1 MPYSP
6 DIAEGTPAKLRSGEW
21 GCRGSVAGS
30 LHFRDLTPGQDMTV
44 QVTTR
49 AGKTWT
55 RWFRCIWVNPDG
67 QFLAAPIN
75 ENELDAKIAKAAAE
89 AKTAKPVS
97 NPVNSRGVPVSWAA
111 QCAMLDAA
119 TAARRKA
126 S

>member
-21 GCRGSVAGS
+21 GCRGSIAGS
-30 LHFRDLTPGQDMTV
+30 LHYRDLTPGQDMMV
-44 QVTTR
+44 QVTTK
-49 AGKTWT
+49 AGKSWT
-55 RWFRCIWVNPDG
+55 RWFRCVWVDADG

-75 ENELDAKIAKAAAE
+75 ENELNDKIAKA

-111 QCAMLDAA
+111 QNAMLTEA
-119 TAARRKA
+119 AARRKT

>member
-21 GCRGSVAGS
+21 GCRGSIAGS
-30 LHFRDLTPGQDMTV
+30 LHYRDLTPGQDMMV
-44 QVTTR
+44 QVTTK
-49 AGKTWT
+49 AGKSWT
-55 RWFRCIWVNPDG
+55 RWFRCVWVDADG

-75 ENELDAKIAKAAAE
+75 EDELDDKIAKA

-111 QCAMLDAA
+111 QQRMLTEA
-119 TAARRKA
+119 AARRKT